1 MVAIE
6 STIIPSKKKR
16 DAGSTPAVAF
26 PGRCYF
32 PSEKFR

>member
-6 STIIPSKKKR
+6 TTIIPSKKK

-26 PGRCYF
+26 PGTCYF